1 MIKAAGFTVV
11 VGLGVRGIPLGLSP
25 VQSAETVVSGSK
37 VQVLQS

>member
-1 MIKAAGFTVV
+1 MIKVAGFAIVV
-11 VGLGVRGIPLGLSP
+11 RLGVRGIPLRLSP